1 MKMTLSASP
10 KKVTLILI
18 LVAVFLILVSAVAQF
33 IALSLGIANSRT
45 FGLLFV
51 GEDESIPA
59 WYSSIMLLFCSVL
72 LAVIAYAKKVAGD
85 CYSLHW
91 RVLSAIFLFLSVDE
105 GIRIHEKMAP
115 LGRLMLEGAGLSGGF
130 VIRAWVVPGAILVL
144 IVALAYL
151 RFLVALPQKTRNL
164 FLLAG
169 LLFVG
174 GAMGMEMLS
183 DLYVTLSGGV
193 DNMSLV
199 QIAVRIAIPYAEES
213 LEMLG
218 VIVFIYALMLHL
230 RAQPEEVRIR
240 VG

>member
-1 MKMTLSASP
+1 VKVTLTASP
-10 KKVTLILI
+10 KKVALVLI
-18 LVAVFLILVSAVAQF
+18 LVAVFLLLVSAVAQY
-33 IALSLGIANSRT
+33 IALSLDITNSRT

-51 GEDESIPA
+51 GEDESVPA
-59 WYSSIMLLFCSVL
+59 WYSSIMLLFCSFL
-72 LAVIAYAKKVAGD
+72 LAVIAYAKKEAGD
-85 CYSLHW
+85 RYSLHW
-91 RVLSAIFLFLSVDE
+91 SILSAIFLFLSVDE
-105 GIRIHEKMAP
+105 GIRIHEKMAT
-115 LGRLMLEGAGLSGGF
+115 LGWLILEGAGLSEGF

-151 RFLVALPQKTRNL
+151 RFLVALPPKTRNL

-174 GAMGMEMLS
+174 GAIGMEMLS
-183 DLYVTLSGGV
+183 DFYVNLLGGV
-193 DNMSLV
+193 GNMSRG

-230 RAQPEEVRIR
+230 SDQAEEVRIR

>member
-1 MKMTLSASP
+1 MKLMLTGSP
-10 KKVTLILI
+10 KNVALILI
-18 LVAVFLILVSAVAQF
+18 LVAVFLTLVSAVAQF

-45 FGLLFV
+45 FELLFV

-72 LAVIAYAKKVAGD
+72 LAVIAYAKKVAAD
-85 CYSLHW
+85 RYSLHW
-91 RVLSAIFLFLSVDE
+91 RALSAIFLFLSVDE

-144 IVALAYL
+144 IVALAYS
-151 RFLVALPQKTRNL
+151 RFIVALPQKTRNL

-174 GAMGMEMLS
+174 GAIGMEMLS
-183 DLYVTLSGGV
+183 DFYVNLLGGV
-193 DNMSLV
+193 VNMSRG

-218 VIVFIYALMLHL
+218 VIVFVYALMLHL
-230 RAQPEEVRIR
+230 SAQAEEVRIR

>member
-1 MKMTLSASP
+1 MLTGSP
-10 KKVTLILI
+10 KKVALVLI
-18 LVAVFLILVSAVAQF
+18 LVAVFLTLVSAVAQF

-45 FGLLFV
+45 FGLLLV

-72 LAVIAYAKKVAGD
+72 LAVIAYAKKVAD
-85 CYSLHW
+85 DRYSLHW

-115 LGRLMLEGAGLSGGF
+115 LGRLILEGAGLSDGF

-144 IVALAYL
+144 IVALTYL

-174 GAMGMEMLS
+174 GAIGMEMLS
-183 DLYVTLSGGV
+183 DFYVYLSGGV
-193 DNMSLV
+193 DNMSLG
-199 QIAVRIAIPYAEES
+199 QIAIRIAIPYAEES

-230 RAQPEEVRIR
+230 SDQAEEVRIR

>member
-1 MKMTLSASP
+1 MLTASP
-10 KKVTLILI
+10 KKIALVLI
-18 LVAVFLILVSAVAQF
+18 LVAVFLILVSVVAQF

-72 LAVIAYAKKVAGD
+72 LAVIAYAKKVAGGR
-85 CYSLHW
+85 YSLHW
-91 RVLSAIFLFLSVDE
+91 RALSAIFLFLSVDE

-115 LGRLMLEGAGLSGGF
+115 LGRLMLEGVGLSGGF
-130 VIRAWVVPGAILVL
+130 IIRAWVVPAAILVL

-151 RFLVALPQKTRNL
+151 RFIVALPQKTRNL

-174 GAMGMEMLS
+174 GAMGMELLS

-193 DNMSLV
+193 DNMSLW
-199 QIAVRIAIPYAEES
+199 QIALRIAIPYAEES

-230 RAQPEEVRIR
+230 SAQAEEVRIR
-240 VG
+240 MG